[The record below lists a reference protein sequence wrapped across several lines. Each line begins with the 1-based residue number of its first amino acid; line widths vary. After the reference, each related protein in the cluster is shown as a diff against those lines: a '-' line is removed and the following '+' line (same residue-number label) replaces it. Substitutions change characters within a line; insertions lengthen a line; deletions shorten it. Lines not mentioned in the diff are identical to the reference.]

1 MIRFDHLRS
10 LDQVTDENE
19 RLHTQAADAQSQP
32 GVTHQEWKALS
43 ENAHLVLEENELL
56 SKQVL
61 IQKDKQAEMMA
72 AYHEKESELTAR
84 LAQLERLFEEL
95 RGRYTSERLSL
106 LTKLRAANKTAAR
119 LERRLASLQGEL
131 DSALKVNSEASEHL
145 AEVLSATDQ
154 LMAERSQLSRLSTTQ
169 LSDGDKLM
177 ERISEERAHALR
189 LKDKVK
195 TVRKESLE
203 QLQQLQFEMGDQ
215 ARSHEIR
222 VSEYER
228 QLAYLR
234 SRLNEKQQEA
244 EQARVDTK

>member
-1 MIRFDHLRS
+1 
-10 LDQVTDENE
+10 
-19 RLHTQAADAQSQP
+19 
-32 GVTHQEWKALS
+32 
-43 ENAHLVLEENELL
+43 
-56 SKQVL
+56 
-61 IQKDKQAEMMA
+61 
-72 AYHEKESELTAR
+72 
-84 LAQLERLFEEL
+84 
-95 RGRYTSERLSL
+95 
-106 LTKLRAANKTAAR
+106 
-119 LERRLASLQGEL
+119 
-131 DSALKVNSEASEHL
+131 
-145 AEVLSATDQ
+145 
-154 LMAERSQLSRLSTTQ
+154 MAERSQLSRLSTTQ

-244 EQARVDTK
+244 EQARVDTKRISQELDIMSRAATAENQKLKEQLQFIPERDSGSSNGH